1 MKIKIERTPESPD
14 TLVFFLT
21 EERKYD
27 ISYRIGY
34 FTKKQTWENGK
45 N

>member
-1 MKIKIERTPESPD
+1 MKIKIERMPESPD
-14 TLVFFLT
+14 TLVFLLT
-21 EERKYD
+21 EKRKYG
-27 ISYRIGY
+27 SY